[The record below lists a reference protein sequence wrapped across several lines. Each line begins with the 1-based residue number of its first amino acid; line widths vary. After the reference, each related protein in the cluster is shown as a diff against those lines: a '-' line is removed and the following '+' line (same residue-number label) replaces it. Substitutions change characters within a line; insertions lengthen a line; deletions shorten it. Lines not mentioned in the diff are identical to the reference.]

1 MRYQITSPRFWII
14 RDTATQSL
22 EQMFT
27 DSHSLFK
34 LRIQHLGNKSVPTSE
49 AESETLR
56 IMLEALISAKKH
68 IQQTRS

>member
-1 MRYQITSPRFWII
+1 MLYQITSPRFWVI
-14 RDTATQSL
+14 RDTSTPSL

-34 LRIQHLGNKSVPTSE
+34 LRIQHLGNKSLPTSE

-56 IMLEALISAKKH
+56 IMLETLISAKKRL
-68 IQQTRS
+68 QQQRP